1 MQTIPFGGEGRE
13 ATRELVARF
22 ESAAPAWSATA
33 PARVDSVRRQLATL
47 EALDRSHGGHA
58 RLAVEDAATLVAQ
71 VRGDLAQ
78 VEVEPR
84 GPTPDEAMA
93 DVVLGTVLWAVRHA
107 VEIGFVE
114 PVVNALAVRSNAAR
128 SREELAAA
136 FALAQGVIAQ
146 VAPRLAAD
154 LERSNPERPWR
165 LLHVNLAITAI
176 RTEDPAMMAFAFDA
190 LERALPD
197 EACGFFSEALALSL
211 APGIAAPVRDAIAE
225 RHRRCTEGG

>member
-13 ATRELVARF
+13 ATRQLVARF
-22 ESAAPAWSATA
+22 ETGARAWSATA
-33 PARVDSVRRQLATL
+33 PGRIDSLRRRLATL
-47 EALDRSHGGHA
+47 EALDRRHGGHA
-58 RLAVEDAATLVAQ
+58 RLPVEDAEALVTELLEE
-71 VRGDLAQ
+71 LAQ
-78 VEVEPR
+78 VEADTR
-84 GPTPDEAMA
+84 GAVPDEAMA
-93 DVVLGTVLWAVRHA
+93 DVVLGTVLWALRHA

-128 SREELAAA
+128 SREALAAA
-136 FALAQGVIAQ
+136 FVLAQGVIAH
-146 VAPRLAAD
+146 VAPRLAPD

-165 LLHVNLAITAI
+165 LLHVNFAITAI

-211 APGIAAPVRDAIAE
+211 APGIAAAVRDAIAE